1 MELVW
6 LEDFIALA
14 EHGSFVRAAEARH
27 ITQPAFSRRIRALE
41 AWMGVTLFARTPQG
55 TSLTEAG
62 RAMRGGALESA
73 NRLHRLRE
81 EVREVAGKTARTL
94 QFAATHSL
102 SFTFFPRWIRQ
113 VESGMP
119 IEALQLHTESMAGC
133 EQMLMQGRVHFLLSH
148 RHPEVPMRLD
158 PSQFMSRKIEQDTL
172 IPMIGAELGREFGA
186 DNDGGSVTGFDFLT
200 AGDPVV
206 PYLAYTE
213 ASGLGRIVAHRL
225 RRDGEFDSREPLF
238 TSHLAAVLMSM
249 ALENK
254 GLAWLPLI
262 LAEAEWREGHLV
274 RALGPDWDIPV
285 EIHITRAKATLPASA
300 EAFWQRLTTLA

>member
-62 RAMRGGALESA
+62 RTMHRGALESA

-81 EVREVAGKTARTL
+81 EVREAAGKTARTL

-113 VESGMP
+113 IEKGAP
-119 IEALQLHTESMAGC
+119 LEALQLHTESMAGC
-133 EQMLMQGRVHFLLSH
+133 EQMLMQGQVHFLLSH
-148 RHPEVPMRLD
+148 RHPEVPTRLD
-158 PSQFMSRKIEQDTL
+158 PSQFESRKIAQDTL
-172 IPMIGAELGREFGA
+172 IPLMGAELGREFGA
-186 DNDGGSVTGFDFLT
+186 DSDSEAESGLDAL
-200 AGDPVV
+200 ALADPAM
-206 PYLAYTE
+206 PYLAYTD
-213 ASGLGRIVAHRL
+213 ASGLGRIVSHRL
-225 RRDGEFDSREPLF
+225 RCNVASTSRAPLF
-238 TSHLAAVLMSM
+238 SSHLAAVLMSM

-254 GLAWLPLI
+254 GMAWLPLI
-262 LAEAEWREGHLV
+262 LAESEWRERQLV
-274 RALGPDWDIPV
+274 RALGPDWDILV
-285 EIHITRAKATLPASA
+285 EIHVTRVKATLPAPA
-300 EAFWQRLTTLA
+300 EAFWQRLTTLP

>member
-41 AWMGVTLFARTPQG
+41 QWMGVTLFARTPQG

-62 RAMRGGALESA
+62 RAMHRGALESA

-81 EVREVAGKTARTL
+81 DVREVAGKAARTL

-113 VESGMP
+113 LEKGAP
-119 IEALQLHTESMAGC
+119 IEAMQLHTESMADC
-133 EQMLMQGRVHFLLSH
+133 EQMLMQGQVHFLLSH
-148 RHPEVPMRLD
+148 RHPQVPTRLD
-158 PSQFMSRKIEQDTL
+158 PERFVSRKIAQDTL
-172 IPMIGAELGREFGA
+172 VPLIGADLGASSAAGQGA
-186 DNDGGSVTGFDFLT
+186 SSV
-200 AGDPVV
+200 AGQGAPF
-206 PYLAYTE
+206 LAYTE
-213 ASGLGRIVAHRL
+213 ASGLGRIVSHRL
-225 RRDGEFDSREPLF
+225 RDEPDFTSRAPLF
-238 TSHLAAVLMSM
+238 SSHLAAVLMSM

-254 GLAWLPLI
+254 GMAWLPLI
-262 LAEAEWREGHLV
+262 LAEAEWRGAQLV

-285 EIHITRAKATLPASA
+285 EIHVSRARSALPAAA
-300 EAFWQRLTTLA
+300 ELFWERLTVAE

>member
-41 AWMGVTLFARTPQG
+41 AWMDVTLFTRMPQG

-62 RAMRGGALESA
+62 RAMHRGALESA
-73 NRLHRLRE
+73 TRLHRLRE

-113 VESGMP
+113 IEKGAP
-119 IEALQLHTESMAGC
+119 LEALQLHTESMAEC
-133 EQMLMQGRVHFLLSH
+133 EQRLMQGRVHFLLSH
-148 RHPEVPMRLD
+148 RHPEVPTRLD
-158 PSQFMSRKIEQDTL
+158 PGRFESRRIAQDTL
-172 IPMIGAELGREFGA
+172 VPLIGAELGRKLGEGKDA
-186 DNDGGSVTGFDFLT
+186 AAGFDPEFLP
-200 AGDPVV
+200 ADDPAV
-206 PYLAYTE
+206 PYLAYTD
-213 ASGLGRIVAHRL
+213 ASGLGRIVSHRL
-225 RRDGEFDSREPLF
+225 RSDAEFASRAPLF
-238 TSHLAAVLMSM
+238 SSHLAAVLMSM

-254 GLAWLPLI
+254 GMAWLPLI
-262 LAEAEWREGHLV
+262 LAESEWRGRQLV
-274 RALGPDWDIPV
+274 RALGPAWDIPV
-285 EIHITRAKATLPASA
+285 EIHIARARAALPAAA
-300 EAFWQRLTTLA
+300 EEFWQRLATLP

>member
-1 MELVW
+1 MELAW

-14 EHGSFVRAAEARH
+14 EYGSFVRAAEARH

-41 AWMGVTLFARTPQG
+41 QWMGVTLFARTPQG

-62 RAMRGGALESA
+62 RAMHRGALESA

-113 VESGMP
+113 
-119 IEALQLHTESMAGC
+119 IEKGAPLEAMQLHTESMAGC
-133 EQMLMQGRVHFLLSH
+133 EQMLMQGQVHFLLSH
-148 RHPEVPMRLD
+148 RHPEVPTRLD
-158 PSQFMSRKIEQDTL
+158 PSQFESRKIAQDTL
-172 IPMIGAELGREFGA
+172 IPLIGADLEAPSATGRSF
-186 DNDGGSVTGFDFLT
+186 
-200 AGDPVV
+200 

-213 ASGLGRIVAHRL
+213 ASGLGRIVSHRL
-225 RRDGEFDSREPLF
+225 RSDAEFASREPLF

-262 LAEAEWREGHLV
+262 LAETEWREGQLV

-285 EIHITRAKATLPASA
+285 EIHVTRAKATLPASA
-300 EAFWQRLTTLA
+300 EAFWQRLTTRP

>member
-41 AWMGVTLFARTPQG
+41 AWMGVTLFVRTPQG

-62 RAMRGGALESA
+62 RAMQGGALESA
-73 NRLHRLRE
+73 TRLHRLRE

-113 VESGMP
+113 VEKGAP
-119 IEALQLHTESMAGC
+119 IEALQLHTESMAEC
-133 EQMLMQGRVHFLLSH
+133 EQRLTQGRVHFLLSH
-148 RHPEVPMRLD
+148 RHPEVPTRLD
-158 PSQFMSRKIEQDTL
+158 PGRFESRRIAQDTL
-172 IPMIGAELGREFGA
+172 VPLIGTELSRKRGEGKDA
-186 DNDGGSVTGFDFLT
+186 AAGFDPEFLS
-200 AGDPVV
+200 ADDPAV
-206 PYLAYTE
+206 PYLAYTD
-213 ASGLGRIVAHRL
+213 ASGLGRIVSHRL
-225 RRDGEFDSREPLF
+225 SSDAEFASRAPLF
-238 TSHLAAVLMSM
+238 SSHLAAVLMSM

-254 GLAWLPLI
+254 GMAWLPLI
-262 LAEAEWREGHLV
+262 LAESEWREHQLV
-274 RALGPDWDIPV
+274 RALGPAWDIPV
-285 EIHITRAKATLPASA
+285 EIHVIRAEAILPAFA
-300 EAFWQRLTTLA
+300 EAFWERLTTLP